1 MEDIALRAEA
11 QREVRQQQYEETIA
25 VGMEPKVLAE
35 IMLGEATAGTSAAE
49 EEDSEDEEEEDNEE
63 DVYKVGR
70 CRLSHEAYYVLPAR
84 QKMINYVNA
93 ALAPLQRGSQH
104 HARLYSGERA
114 DLPLLR

>member
-84 QKMINYVNA
+84 QKNDKLRKCSSCATTTRVS
-93 ALAPLQRGSQH
+93 AP
-104 HARLYSGERA
+104 
-114 DLPLLR
+114 